1 MGLPKYFFSDL
12 DDDIKAIL
20 FAQIR
25 NLWTH
30 TSTALEGNSLTLGE
44 TAFVLEEGLTVA
56 GKPLRDHQEVFGHA
70 QAIDIVY
77 KLLAAKQIQKAD
89 LFALHRAIL
98 TEAILDIYKPVGD
111 WKKEPNYTNYI
122 GVDGCQHMREFPS
135 PVHTPGLMSQWLDRL
150 NKTLSGVLS
159 EENCVQVYA
168 DLHLDFVTIH
178 PFFDGNGRMARLISN
193 LPGLRA
199 GSPPIVVPTEAR
211 HEYKRA
217 ISDYQS
223 TVPGL
228 DGLRDLDMLPDNEER
243 RRFVGLCKGYLEPTL
258 ALVREAREMQ
268 EKRSIERSLEKNSEA
283 DLDFDDE
290 LGR

>member
-12 DDDIKAIL
+12 DNDIKAIL

-77 KLLAAKQIQKAD
+77 GLIAAEQIQKAD

-98 TEAILDIYKPVGD
+98 TEVILDIYKPVGD

-122 GVDGCQHMREFPS
+122 GVD
-135 PVHTPGLMSQWLDRL
+135 
-150 NKTLSGVLS
+150 
-159 EENCVQVYA
+159 
-168 DLHLDFVTIH
+168 
-178 PFFDGNGRMARLISN
+178 AR
-193 LPGLRA
+193 R
-199 GSPPIVVPTEAR
+199 
-211 HEYKRA
+211 
-217 ISDYQS
+217 
-223 TVPGL
+223 
-228 DGLRDLDMLPDNEER
+228 
-243 RRFVGLCKGYLEPTL
+243 
-258 ALVREAREMQ
+258 
-268 EKRSIERSLEKNSEA
+268 
-283 DLDFDDE
+283 
-290 LGR
+290 